1 MSAPVLDV
9 RNLSVSYLI
18 GKQRARAAADI
29 SFTLSA
35 GERLGIVGES
45 GSGKS
50 TLALALMRLHK
61 PPARIDAGEAWL
73 AGTNMMRLEG
83 EELRRFR

>member
-50 TLALALMRLHK
+50 TLALALMRCTSRR
-61 PPARIDAGEAWL
+61 PASTPERPGSAAP
-73 AGTNMMRLEG
+73 T
-83 EELRRFR
+83 